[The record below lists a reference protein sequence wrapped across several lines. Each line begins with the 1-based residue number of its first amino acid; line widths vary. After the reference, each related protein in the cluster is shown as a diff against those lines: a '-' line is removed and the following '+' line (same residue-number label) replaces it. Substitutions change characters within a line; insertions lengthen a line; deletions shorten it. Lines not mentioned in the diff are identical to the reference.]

1 MKYYILLIGA
11 LLGCMSCGESRNQSN
26 KLDAAA
32 ELMFDH
38 PEQALSIL
46 KSLDVDE
53 ISSRSGKAR
62 FALLYTQALDKN
74 QIELQSDSLIHLAVD
89 YYNRKGSEQEKA
101 LAHYYYGCVYANLH
115 DIDVAMKSLVAAEA
129 FAVNTNDSYLQ
140 GLIHSRIGNL
150 YSDEY
155 LQEDALLRF
164 ERARACFHQAGA
176 ARNEAISLNNKAYI
190 YYLTGDFAAA
200 KESWQEAKKL
210 YLTLGDR
217 NAAYAI
223 DGNLI
228 SIRLE
233 EGNPVDSIKN
243 SFRKICFDYYGEPHP
258 PVAAGT
264 WLAIYQKAGELDS
277 ARLCGQTILANR
289 HEFTDHQIA
298 GCYALL
304 TRIESDCGR
313 FEQALRYSRLYQH
326 MADSLNQVTQQTALQ
341 EVEQKYNNR
350 LLKASLESFRLKHQ
364 VQMAG
369 MIFILIILALI
380 VVLVGY
386 AWTRRYKKVR
396 EERALLKQELDN
408 LHQVYDDLSNRFLQ
422 VRQMLDCSNERESK
436 VSKAIEE
443 RLSGLH
449 QLVEKLPAIKPANFV
464 REFKRYMAVDT
475 NSQYA
480 LYDLQY
486 IVNQKYFGIIDY
498 LKARYPDLNKHD
510 LDLCA
515 LMCFGFSHAGICYL
529 YDYSTLGSF
538 YNKRSRLRRKLHL
551 SQEEK
556 IEDFISR
563 QIAELR
569 KNEE

>member
-1 MKYYILLIGA
+1 MKYYVLLIGA

-26 KLDAAA
+26 QLDAAA

-53 ISSRSGKAR
+53 ISGRSDKAR

-74 QIELQSDSLIHLAVD
+74 QIELRSDSLIHRAVD
-89 YYNRKGSEQEKA
+89 YYDRRGTEQEKA
-101 LAHYYYGCVYANLH
+101 LAHYYHGCVYANLH
-115 DIDVAMKSLVAAEA
+115 DTDAAMESLVEAEA
-129 FAVNTNDSYLQ
+129 HAVKTDDSYLQ

-155 LQEDALLRF
+155 LHEEALQRF
-164 ERARACFHQAGA
+164 ERARTCFRQAGA
-176 ARNEAISLNNKAYI
+176 LRNEAISLNNQAYI
-190 YYLTGDFAAA
+190 CYLTGDYATA
-200 KESWQEAKKL
+200 KESWMAAKVL
-210 YLTLGDR
+210 YLDLGDR
-217 NAAYAI
+217 DAACAI
-223 DGNLI
+223 DGDLI

-233 EGNPVDSIKN
+233 EGDPVDSVKS
-243 SFRKICFDYYGEPHP
+243 SFLRICNDYYGEPHP

-264 WLAIYQKAGELDS
+264 WLAIYQQAGELDS
-277 ARLCGQTILANR
+277 ARLCGLAILANR

-304 TRIESDCGR
+304 SRIESDCGR

-326 MADSLNQVTQQTALQ
+326 MADSLNRVSQQTVLQ
-341 EVEQKYNNR
+341 EVEQRYNNR
-350 LLKASLESFRLKHQ
+350 LLKASLESLRLKHQ

-369 MIFILIILALI
+369 MILILIISALV
-380 VVLVGY
+380 VVLIGY
-386 AWTRRYKKVR
+386 AWTRRYRKVR
-396 EERALLKQELDN
+396 EERTLLKQELDN
-408 LHQVYDDLSNRFLQ
+408 LHQIYDDLSERFLH

-486 IVNQKYFGIIDY
+486 IVNQKYSGIIDH
-498 LKARYPDLNKHD
+498 LKSRYPDLNKHD

>member
-1 MKYYILLIGA
+1 MKYYVLLIGA

-26 KLDAAA
+26 QLDAAA

-53 ISSRSGKAR
+53 ISGRSDKAR

-74 QIELQSDSLIHLAVD
+74 QIELRSDSLIHRAVD
-89 YYNRKGSEQEKA
+89 YYDRRGTEQEKA
-101 LAHYYYGCVYANLH
+101 LAHYYHGCVYANLH
-115 DIDVAMKSLVAAEA
+115 DTDAAMESLVEAEA
-129 FAVNTNDSYLQ
+129 HAVKTDDSYLQ

-155 LQEDALLRF
+155 LHEEALQRF
-164 ERARACFHQAGA
+164 ERARTCFRQAGA
-176 ARNEAISLNNKAYI
+176 LRNEAISLNNQAYI
-190 YYLTGDFAAA
+190 CYLTGDFATA
-200 KESWQEAKKL
+200 KESWQAAKVL
-210 YLTLGDR
+210 YLDLRDQD
-217 NAAYAI
+217 AVCAI
-223 DGNLI
+223 DGDLI

-233 EGNPVDSIKN
+233 EGDPVDSIKA
-243 SFRKICFDYYGEPHP
+243 SFRSLCTDYYGEPQP

-264 WLAIYQKAGELDS
+264 WLAIYQQAGELDS
-277 ARLCGQTILANR
+277 ARFCGQVILAHR
-289 HEFTDHQIA
+289 DLFTDHQIA

-304 TRIESDCGR
+304 TRIESNCGR
-313 FEQALRYSRLYQH
+313 FEQALGYSRLYQH
-326 MADSLNQVTQQTALQ
+326 MADSLNRVSQQTVLQ
-341 EVEQKYNNR
+341 EVEQRYNNR
-350 LLKASLESFRLKHQ
+350 LLKASLESLRLKHQ

-369 MIFILIILALI
+369 LILLLVVSALV

-386 AWTRRYKKVR
+386 AWTRRYRKVR
-396 EERALLKQELDN
+396 EEHTLLKQELDN
-408 LHQVYDDLSNRFLQ
+408 LHQIYDDLSDRLLH
-422 VRQMLDCSNERESK
+422 VRQMLDHSNERESK

-486 IVNQKYFGIIDY
+486 IVNQKYSGIIDH
-498 LKARYPDLNKHD
+498 LKSSYPDLNKHD

-556 IEDFISR
+556 IEDFIHR
-563 QIAELR
+563 QIAELN